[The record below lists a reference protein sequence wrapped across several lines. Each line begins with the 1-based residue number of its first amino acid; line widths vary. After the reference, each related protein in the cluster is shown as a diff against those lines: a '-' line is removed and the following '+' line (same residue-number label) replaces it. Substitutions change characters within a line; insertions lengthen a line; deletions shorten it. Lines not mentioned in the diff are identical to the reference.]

1 MPNSERLDDMPLV
14 DRLKRANYL
23 TRELS
28 EHLKQA
34 YLPSAAA
41 LRTASRHL
49 DVADVSDQEVLDC
62 TLSMLEAE
70 DFTAD
75 LYKQLTDCLQSI
87 RVDMKDILHVEE
99 G

>member
-1 MPNSERLDDMPLV
+1 MSTIQQLDNMPLV
-14 DRLKRANYL
+14 DRLKLANYL

-41 LRTASRHL
+41 LRTASRHM
-49 DVADVSDQEVLDC
+49 DPEDVSDQEVLDC

-75 LYKQLTDCLQSI
+75 LYQKLTDCLQSI
-87 RVDMKDILHVEE
+87 RTDMRGILQVE
-99 G
+99 

>member
-1 MPNSERLDDMPLV
+1 MSNFERLDNMPLV
-14 DRLKRANYL
+14 DRLKLANYL

-41 LRTASRHL
+41 LRTASRHM
-49 DVADVSDQEVLDC
+49 DPDDVSDQEVLDC

-75 LYKQLTDCLQSI
+75 LYRKLTDCLQSI
-87 RVDMKDILHVEE
+87 RTDMQEILRIE
-99 G
+99 